1 MIRLA
6 MALVAAVLGLVFAPP
21 SSVDAPPAMAVK
33 AQAPVQPPIAA
44 PGGTA
49 KALPGPLRHGAT
61 DF

>member
-1 MIRLA
+1 